1 MLVELPR
8 VLQHA
13 DEPHR
18 RVFRSPDLY
27 LVVWVNDKG
36 GYTGFELAY
45 RHGPRERAMRWKA
58 GAGYTHHRVDDGEY
72 GAGSHK
78 SSPLM
83 SAEGTF
89 KRWSVA
95 RQFQEESR
103 DMDPDLAGF
112 VMRKVLGFRKAKPL
126 PPRATDAAQA
136 EAPDAES

>member
-8 VLQHA
+8 VLQHN

-18 RVFRSPDLY
+18 RVFRSPDLD
-27 LVVWVNDKG
+27 LVVWINEAG

-45 RHGPRERAMRWKA
+45 RHGPRERAVRWKS

-72 GAGSHK
+72 GTGSHK

-83 SAEGTF
+83 VSDGPF

-95 RQFQEESR
+95 RQFQVESR
-103 DMDPDLAGF
+103 GIDPELAGF
-112 VMRKVLGFRKAKPL
+112 VMRKVLAFRKAKPL
-126 PPRATDAAQA
+126 PPRVHDAMQA
-136 EAPDAES
+136 DASEPES